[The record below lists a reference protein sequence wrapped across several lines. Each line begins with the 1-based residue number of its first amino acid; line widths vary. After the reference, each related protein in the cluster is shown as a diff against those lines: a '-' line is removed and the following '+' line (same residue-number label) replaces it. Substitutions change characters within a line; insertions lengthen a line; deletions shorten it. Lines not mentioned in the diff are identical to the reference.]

1 MCSPLVG
8 EINHTTTYTNNSF
21 EQIMLVLP
29 LLPLKFQV
37 NALKPYCF
45 TISFSSVFR
54 ATRIL
59 FLIQFHEIQLREFW

>member
-29 LLPLKFQV
+29 KVKKLSNLTDDQIM
-37 NALKPYCF
+37 ALN
-45 TISFSSVFR
+45 
-54 ATRIL
+54 TRIM
-59 FLIQFHEIQLREFW
+59 FTEIDYNYVKNQRKIRNNPNAI